1 MKFHTS
7 FHCLPT
13 WLLTMIKIKD
23 FSSSKDF
30 EVQALIICLY
40 ISLKTLGTY
49 NILPV
54 KKAHIGVHIELF
66 SGLD

>member
-1 MKFHTS
+1 
-7 FHCLPT
+7 
-13 WLLTMIKIKD
+13 MIKIKD